1 MNNYDRYDIIV
12 VGSGISGS
20 VIAERFSSDNKKVL
34 VIDKKN
40 EIAGSVYDY
49 YDESGILVQKYGPHI
64 FHTNNKEVFDYLSM
78 FTNWTKYEHKVLGK
92 VNNTFVPI
100 PFNFKS
106 IDMLFDNSI
115 VYKNKLLQHFKENQI
130 SIFDLENSIDQDLS
144 FLKDFIYDNIFL
156 NYTIKQWGE
165 VPSDREVLKRV
176 PINLSY
182 DNKYFTDKYQYV
194 PKDGYTK
201 LINNMLSNS
210 NIDILLNTDFN
221 NLFSIKDN
229 SIYINN
235 QKYDG
240 IVIYTGSVDE
250 LFNYK
255 YGMLPY
261 RSINFEI
268 EELSKEFYQDVGV
281 VNYPTK
287 EEYFTRITEYKHITS
302 KDIKINKTV
311 IMKEYPCNYVID
323 KNMPFYPIRNDKNAS
338 LYKKYLKEVEK
349 VNNLYI
355 TGRLGMYMYYNMDE
369 VVAESLKLY
378 EKIRGGKI

>member
-1 MNNYDRYDIIV
+1 MNNYDKYDIIV

-323 KNMPFYPIRNDKNAS
+323 KNMPFYPVRNDKNAS

-378 EKIRGGKI
+378 EKIRRGKI